1 MDESTQSADS
11 ERPAAVLALFIIF
24 CFGALLFFGLFGFQL
39 VEVTQGRDKS
49 ATVLEVSGAIFAL
62 MVRCVGMYRLFK
74 MKADAWIW
82 LVVAVVIGL
91 PITILGILNH
101 RVLGSDITW
110 PVIVSGVHYIISI
123 AIIVYAF
130 RLFNDLPRK

>member
-1 MDESTQSADS
+1 MDQSTQSANL
-11 ERPAAVLALFIIF
+11 ERPAAVLALFVIF

-49 ATVLEVSGAIFAL
+49 ATVLEVSGAILAL
-62 MVRCVGMYRLFK
+62 LIRSAGMLRLFL
-74 MKADAWIW
+74 MKADSWLW
-82 LVVAVVIGL
+82 LVAAVVIGL
-91 PITILGILNH
+91 PFTILGILNH

-123 AIIVYAF
+123 AIIVYAV
-130 RLFNDLPRK
+130 RLFSDAVKK